1 MRTYVKILAM
11 NYEIILATNNS
22 HKVKEVR
29 EILSPHKITVY
40 GLNDLNLKPEDVE
53 ENADTY
59 RGNALIKAQSVQK
72 LTTLPIIA
80 DDSGLEIEAMDNQPG
95 LLSARYAAM
104 HGGHDKAIQHILD
117 VLQKKDNRKAR
128 FVCDIIFVN
137 EDKDPLLFEGIA
149 TGYIADEPFGE
160 GGFGYDPIF
169 VSDELNKTYAE
180 MTQEEKNKVS
190 HRGKAL
196 KKLLTYLKINGKAK

>member
-1 MRTYVKILAM
+1 M
-11 NYEIILATNNS
+11 NYELILATNNK
-22 HKVKEVR
+22 HKLKEVR

-40 GLNDLNLKPEDVE
+40 GLNDLNLKPKDVE

-59 RGNALIKAQSVQK
+59 AGNALIKAKSIQE
-72 LTTLPIIA
+72 LTTMPIIA

-95 LLSARYAAM
+95 LHSARFAEQY
-104 HGGHDKAIQHILD
+104 GGHENAIKVILEN
-117 VLQKKDNRKAR
+117 LKKKDNRKAR
-128 FVCDIIFVN
+128 FVCDIILLN
-137 EDKDPLLFEGIA
+137 EGDKPLLFEGIVP
-149 TGYIADEPFGE
+149 GHIAEEPYGE

-169 VSDELNKTYAE
+169 IADELNKTYAE
-180 MTQEEKNKVS
+180 MSQEEKNKVS